1 MKTYLQ
7 NRARIVA
14 ATVMLSVSAVIAQ
27 AQSVPDKVAF
37 GTAQNELSTLWEK
50 QLDTVV
56 FENLQL
62 SEVVEFL
69 REEFDGINFV
79 LADELRDVEPFLKLR
94 RVTISDILEGLAL
107 ATDGLVQH
115 KQVSDRLVHLFADSG
130 IQRRPELK
138 AFNLRIYFDA
148 FGGEEEEAL
157 KELYQVLEQGW
168 GMMRQADGG
177 RSQGRRPEL
186 SIHQKTKLL
195 IAVGYQTELGVV
207 ESIVDALHGGR
218 SRIDFGGGMG
228 GGMSRGG
235 GGGYGASAG
244 GGYGGAYGL
253 GNPGGGGDA
262 GKRVP
267 DRAVG
272 YGGGGGGT
280 PAPSKKK

>member
-1 MKTYLQ
+1 MREMKTYLQ

-148 FGGEEEEAL
+148 FGARVQPELWTQEVFKTMYTAL
-157 KELYQVLEQGW
+157 KEDGVLVTYAAKG
-168 GMMRQADGG
+168 
-177 RSQGRRPEL
+177 SVRRAM
-186 SIHQKTKLL
+186 Q
-195 IAVGYQTELGVV
+195 AVGFTV
-207 ESIVDALHGGR
+207 ERL
-218 SRIDFGGGMG
+218 
-228 GGMSRGG
+228 
-235 GGGYGASAG
+235 
-244 GGYGGAYGL
+244 
-253 GNPGGGGDA
+253 PGPP
-262 GKRVP
+262 GKREML
-267 DRAVG
+267 RA
-272 YGGGGGGT
+272 T
-280 PAPSKKK
+280 KTAN